1 LLDNI
6 DSISTD
12 AHDTKRTMIRIVP
25 KEDGKAKSSIMECS
39 LPFIVLSLCTS
50 ALIAFGL
57 GTTAS
62 SRIMQNRLV
71 PKESC
76 EDSWDTF
83 PVPQLIDG
91 KTFPDCISTNKY
103 FDSSAAV
110 SSLFLPNDKVDDISK
125 EEENQDVECNASEE
139 TCSMVEN
146 DEEEDEDS
154 EDDDEEHL
162 PAGQHLLV
170 DVINVDKDFLN
181 SEVRLA
187 HAMMQVVNQSKLTL
201 LSYHCHTHVGVSCV
215 GVLLESHI
223 AFHTWPDKGVLVLD
237 LFTCGGGKLVPLM
250 PLVES
255 LFVVPQALSDT
266 IDAVKKPFV
275 NWSHKLRGFR
285 TSKQQDY
292 IFQDIGSDYE
302 RSNTAEKN
310 EIVGSLTDFQRFH
323 VIESF
328 DDEKLLYASY
338 LRSQTDDGSYE
349 SEHPE
354 LYRLERILYLEGVM
368 QSSRTGIEAYHEA
381 LVHPAMFAHKDPKR
395 VAIIGGGE
403 CATLREVLKHNT
415 LEHVKMI
422 DIDEKMVGL
431 SREHLPDWSDCS
443 DIEGSADWCGDDDRA
458 SLYYEDALAWFN
470 DRFSEQKIPSNEYK
484 EEAFDVLIMDA
495 LDPEDDIPFADM
507 LYTSDAFFTT
517 LYNALSDDGII
528 VFQLGEAPAD
538 DDAPEEQSNFS
549 RRQYLADSLGGIGFE
564 SVNVYA
570 EGHAEFGAPW
580 SFLVAMK
587 SLDSAA
593 AWHRN
598 LAEINLDIHKRIIH
612 TRSGTP
618 TLKHFDG
625 STMEGYRVPN
635 IIFENAYCK
644 RTPIPE
650 SCLKKMSIRRKNV
663 PITNFEVKNSNIA
676 LAGRGVFAKVDID
689 KGSYIGLY
697 DNTQTLHVNP
707 MTLDRMWKIK
717 DQPEIA
723 SGLSPVLNFCEGYGW
738 ETSGK
743 GLDEYFVDSGIF
755 TFINHGC
762 NGTYSIDDNEDDTV
776 TEQNAELSFHKE
788 AREKT
793 FDPFS
798 DRHYIHSRNSPSW
811 SLRDIKAGEEIL
823 CNYLHFVENKEEW
836 FLDAQELKRQCNGE
850 SGLITNLEQ
859 STVEN

>member
-1 LLDNI
+1 
-6 DSISTD
+6 
-12 AHDTKRTMIRIVP
+12 
-25 KEDGKAKSSIMECS
+25 MECS

-310 EIVGSLTDFQRFH
+310 EVS
-323 VIESF
+323 
-328 DDEKLLYASY
+328 
-338 LRSQTDDGSYE
+338 
-349 SEHPE
+349 
-354 LYRLERILYLEGVM
+354 
-368 QSSRTGIEAYHEA
+368 
-381 LVHPAMFAHKDPKR
+381 
-395 VAIIGGGE
+395 
-403 CATLREVLKHNT
+403 
-415 LEHVKMI
+415 
-422 DIDEKMVGL
+422 
-431 SREHLPDWSDCS
+431 
-443 DIEGSADWCGDDDRA
+443 
-458 SLYYEDALAWFN
+458 
-470 DRFSEQKIPSNEYK
+470 
-484 EEAFDVLIMDA
+484 
-495 LDPEDDIPFADM
+495 
-507 LYTSDAFFTT
+507 
-517 LYNALSDDGII
+517 
-528 VFQLGEAPAD
+528 
-538 DDAPEEQSNFS
+538 
-549 RRQYLADSLGGIGFE
+549 
-564 SVNVYA
+564 
-570 EGHAEFGAPW
+570 
-580 SFLVAMK
+580 
-587 SLDSAA
+587 
-593 AWHRN
+593 
-598 LAEINLDIHKRIIH
+598 
-612 TRSGTP
+612 
-618 TLKHFDG
+618 
-625 STMEGYRVPN
+625 
-635 IIFENAYCK
+635 
-644 RTPIPE
+644 
-650 SCLKKMSIRRKNV
+650 
-663 PITNFEVKNSNIA
+663 
-676 LAGRGVFAKVDID
+676 
-689 KGSYIGLY
+689 
-697 DNTQTLHVNP
+697 
-707 MTLDRMWKIK
+707 
-717 DQPEIA
+717 
-723 SGLSPVLNFCEGYGW
+723 
-738 ETSGK
+738 
-743 GLDEYFVDSGIF
+743 
-755 TFINHGC
+755 
-762 NGTYSIDDNEDDTV
+762 YSI
-776 TEQNAELSFHKE
+776 FH
-788 AREKT
+788 
-793 FDPFS
+793 
-798 DRHYIHSRNSPSW
+798 
-811 SLRDIKAGEEIL
+811 
-823 CNYLHFVENKEEW
+823 
-836 FLDAQELKRQCNGE
+836 
-850 SGLITNLEQ
+850 
-859 STVEN
+859 